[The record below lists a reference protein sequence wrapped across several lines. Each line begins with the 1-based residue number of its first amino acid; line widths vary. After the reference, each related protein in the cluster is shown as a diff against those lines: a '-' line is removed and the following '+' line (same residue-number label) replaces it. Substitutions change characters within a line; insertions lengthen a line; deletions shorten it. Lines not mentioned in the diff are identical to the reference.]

1 MRTRLTADQRKAV
14 IMHEAVKLMREYGE
28 VDMVLLSARSRCVR
42 SNIMHHFG
50 SVDEVRRRAKNLIDT
65 ARE

>member
-14 IMHEAVKLMREYGE
+14 IMHEAVKLMREFGE
-28 VDMVLLSARSRCVR
+28 VDMVLLATRSRCVR
-42 SNIMHHFG
+42 GNIMHHFG
-50 SVDEVRRRAKNLIDT
+50 SVEEVRRRAKNAIDT